1 MKNIY
6 LLLPANHHNSQAKKN
21 YYDSSTYE
29 RNNKIKQKSAGFN
42 AITNTTSS

>member
-6 LLLPANHHNSQAKKN
+6 LLLPASHHNSQAKN